1 MAKRYTVKFN
11 EVTLLTSSTKKD
23 AVDFLKTLN
32 KNHSRIIAIVKKIE
46 DRGGQVFGTIYL
58 DREEGDY
65 LYPIKSKRI

>member
-1 MAKRYTVKFN
+1 MKKRYTVKFN
-11 EVTLLTSSTKKD
+11 EITLLTSSVKKD

-32 KNHSRIIAIVKKIE
+32 KNHSRIKSIVKKIE
-46 DRGGQVFGTIYL
+46 DEGGQVFGTIYL

>member
-11 EVTLLTSSTKKD
+11 DVLLLTSSTKKD

-32 KNHSRIIAIVKKIE
+32 KNHSRIKSIVKKIE
-46 DRGGQVFGTIYL
+46 DEGGQVFGTIYL